1 MESRKIEAMEVDPGT
16 ITAVAT
22 GLGTIGA
29 TVGAAMKILWGKV
42 SEQHAR
48 VETALEDCQKEHV
61 KAAEKIEA
69 VHRDVVT
76 LNRHVGQLEGAIR
89 ARGID
94 PDEITE

>member
-1 MESRKIEAMEVDPGT
+1 MEVDGAT

-22 GLGTIGA
+22 GLGTTAAAVAG
-29 TVGAAMKILWGKV
+29 AMKILWGKV

-48 VETALEDCQKEHV
+48 VETALDECQKEHA

-69 VHRDVVT
+69 IHRDVST